1 MWLWLVLLVS
11 RHSLMLLLLVAP
23 AASAVN
29 RQCSSGLQAVMNVA
43 NAIKAGN
50 YSCGIGI
57 GVESMSTNAMGAWH
71 GDGCP

>member
-1 MWLWLVLLVS
+1 
-11 RHSLMLLLLVAP
+11 
-23 AASAVN
+23 
-29 RQCSSGLQAVMNVA
+29 MNVA